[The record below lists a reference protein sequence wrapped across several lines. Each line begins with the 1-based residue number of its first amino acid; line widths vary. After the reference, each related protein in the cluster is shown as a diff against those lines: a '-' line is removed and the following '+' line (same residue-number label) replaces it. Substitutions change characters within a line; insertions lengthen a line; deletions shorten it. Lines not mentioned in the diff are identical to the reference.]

1 MRTRRTSSAL
11 SARTTNEWWLVITT
25 LFWHRHLRI
34 TRRAHSCDVARVTK
48 FSSRPRYKIHCVIW
62 DKLLSLTHLQ
72 SSYNRSNL
80 AIFTTLSLFNL
91 LDLAVPSLHLLSSTA
106 NRLLENHRSLIAYIC
121 ITSSLESTSRF
132 FRQPHQSCLES
143 PPHPL
148 VNPSFSSSP
157 LSSSTTTTPSLF
169 HSREAQNLP
178 FQQIL
183 PILDFFHSIA
193 RCCYCCKG
201 HDR

>member
-91 LDLAVPSLHLLSSTA
+91 LDLAVPSLFICCHSYSRPPTVSLKTTDRWLHIIASPRLWNQLPDSSVSLTSLVSNHLLIHLSIHLSHHPRSHHPPPPLLHFFTPG
-106 NRLLENHRSLIAYIC
+106 RLKTYLFNKS
-121 ITSSLESTSRF
+121 F
-132 FRQPHQSCLES
+132 
-143 PPHPL
+143 
-148 VNPSFSSSP
+148 PS
-157 LSSSTTTTPSLF
+157 
-169 HSREAQNLP
+169 
-178 FQQIL
+178 
-183 PILDFFHSIA
+183 
-193 RCCYCCKG
+193 
-201 HDR
+201 